1 MIRKKEKATGITE
14 NSQRRGRRRGR
25 RKESKLASCTDWAS
39 HFLFLWHMITG
50 GQFNY

>member
-1 MIRKKEKATGITE
+1 MIRKKEKATGIAE
-14 NSQRRGRRRGR
+14 NSQRRGRRRG

-50 GQFNY
+50 GQFSY